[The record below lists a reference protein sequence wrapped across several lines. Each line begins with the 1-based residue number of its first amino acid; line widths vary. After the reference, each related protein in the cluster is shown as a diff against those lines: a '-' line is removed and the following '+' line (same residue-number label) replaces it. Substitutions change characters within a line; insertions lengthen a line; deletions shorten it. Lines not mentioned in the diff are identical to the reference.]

1 MSTWPISP
9 TEPRWYR
16 VHETFT
22 EDADLNANIMGTL
35 VATLQGP
42 RDASGVSL
50 SPSTSVALT
59 VKHFPGG
66 GPQELG
72 LDPHYAF
79 GKTQVYPGGNFGYH
93 LKPFQA
99 AIDAGVSAIM
109 PYYGV
114 PMNVTYNGATYEQ
127 TGMAFSKQIVTD
139 LLRGQLGFKGYVNSD
154 TGIINDRAWGL
165 EEKSVPERIAAAIN
179 GGTDTLSG
187 FHDVKTITDLVQ
199 AGLVTEA
206 RVTEAAGRLL
216 KPMFQMGLFE
226 NPYVDETA
234 ANGIVGSQA
243 NRDAGLEVQRKSV
256 VLLQNKDTAAGS
268 KVLPLKSASKVYI
281 LGDFTKARVESYG
294 YTVIDGN
301 ATPRPPV
308 GDSD

>member
-1 MSTWPISP
+1 
-9 TEPRWYR
+9 

-22 EDADLNANIMGTL
+22 EDADLNANIIGTL

-42 RDASGVSL
+42 LDAHGVSL
-50 SPSTSVALT
+50 SPNTSVALT
-59 VKHFPGG
+59 MKHFPGG

-72 LDPHYAF
+72 LDAHYAF

-109 PYYGV
+109 PDDGV
-114 PMNVTYNGATYEQ
+114 PVNVTYNGITYDPI
-127 TGMAFSKQIVTD
+127 GMAFSNQIVND
-139 LLRGQLGFKGYVNSD
+139 LLRGQLGFQGYVNSD

-165 EEKSVPERIAAAIN
+165 EETTVPERVATAIN

-206 RVTEAAGRLL
+206 RVTEAARRLL
-216 KPMFQMGLFE
+216 KPTFQMGLFE

-234 ANGIVGSQA
+234 ANGIIGSQA
-243 NRDAGLEVQRKSV
+243 NRDVGMEVQRKSV
-256 VLLQNKDTAAGS
+256 VLLQNKDAAG
-268 KVLPLKSASKVYI
+268 A
-281 LGDFTKARVESYG
+281 ARFC
-294 YTVIDGN
+294 
-301 ATPRPPV
+301 R
-308 GDSD
+308 